1 MIGLTVF
8 ESDEFLDLPDF
19 AKALY
24 PYIILKADDNGLL
37 NNMKAILRTFNSD
50 ERALTKLLEI
60 GFLLNMD
67 NGIYAITHWE
77 QQNHMPS
84 SKFTP
89 TVFTENSSAWSCEK
103 TAPTSYVTPACK
115 KLLQLAAQY
124 RIIKTARAYCR
135 RKETIG
141 S

>member
-50 ERALTKLLEI
+50 ERALAKLLET
-60 GFLLNMD
+60 GFLLNLD

-89 TVFTENSSAWSCEK
+89 TVFTEEFKRLELLKNGTYQLRDSSMQ
-103 TAPTSYVTPACK
+103 TPCN
-115 KLLQLAAQY
+115 LPPS
-124 RIIKTARAYCR
+124 T
-135 RKETIG
+135 G
-141 S
+141 